1 MTRLT
6 KCADNLILLGE
17 MIQISMGY
25 IKNCQRA
32 LAQEEP
38 SMLELAYGEI
48 APLRKEVAKLDSNL
62 RSLQLQLRDLM
73 KQSGKDPHARG
84 AAG

>member
-25 IKNCQRA
+25 IKNCERA

-38 SMLELAYGEI
+38 SMLQLAYGEI
-48 APLRKEVAKLDSNL
+48 GPLRKEVAKLDSNL
-62 RSLQLQLRDLM
+62 RSLQLQLREMM
-73 KQSGKDPHARG
+73 KQGGNDPRARG